1 LFEKLTQQ
9 ISVKVMVIFTQGY
22 VENFK
27 LFWSENRW
35 CFWMFCWGGG
45 RGIGNFPTFLLKIGS
60 GAAAH
65 WILDHGSGI
74 WV

>member
-1 LFEKLTQQ
+1 MLK
-9 ISVKVMVIFTQGY
+9 ISSYFGVKTDGVSG
-22 VENFK
+22 
-27 LFWSENRW
+27 
-35 CFWMFCWGGG
+35 CFVWGRGGG
-45 RGIGNFPTFLLKIGS
+45 RGSGNFPTFLLKIGS

>member
-1 LFEKLTQQ
+1 MLK
-9 ISVKVMVIFTQGY
+9 ISSFFGLKTDGV
-22 VENFK
+22 
-27 LFWSENRW
+27 S
-35 CFWMFCWGGG
+35 
-45 RGIGNFPTFLLKIGS
+45 FLLKIGS